1 MKKDVQA
8 TRRTTPRHGAAAAED
23 GTAAPEDRDFVA
35 ALERGLAVIQAFTNQ
50 SRQMSISQV
59 SYKTGLTRAAV
70 RRYLHT
76 LTVLGYANCF
86 DGTRYSLSPKIASL
100 GNAYLSGSPLSGV
113 AQPILDRL
121 SEAIGEATSLA
132 VRDGMDIVY
141 IARATSSRILSPS
154 LNVGGRL
161 PCYATSIGLI
171 LLAHLPAAELDDYL
185 GRVSFVPYTRKT
197 IVSVEA
203 LREALARVREDG
215 YAITDQQIEAGLI
228 SMAVPVRDR
237 AGKVVSGINVLAP
250 TSRVTVARL
259 RTRFLP
265 LLMKAAEEMTQQT
278 AMRQ

>member
-1 MKKDVQA
+1 MKRDVHNGGKQDA
-8 TRRTTPRHGAAAAED
+8 DPIQNSAAAA
-23 GTAAPEDRDFVA
+23 GDRDFVT

-76 LTVLGYANCF
+76 LTVLGYANCH
-86 DGTRYSLSPKIASL
+86 DGTRYSLSAKIASL

-121 SEAIGEATSLA
+121 SDAIGEASSLA

-161 PCYATSIGLI
+161 PCYATSIGLV

-185 GRVSFVPYTRKT
+185 ARVSFVPYTRKT

-203 LREALARVREDG
+203 LRQALARVHEDG
-215 YAITDQQIEAGLI
+215 YAISDQQIEAGLTSI
-228 SMAVPVRDR
+228 AVPVRDR
-237 AGKVVSGINVLAP
+237 AGSVVSGINVLAP

-259 RTRFLP
+259 RTRVLP
-265 LLMKAAEEMTQQT
+265 LLQEAAEELSRRTV
-278 AMRQ
+278 MRQ

>member
-1 MKKDVQA
+1 MEKDGA
-8 TRRTTPRHGAAAAED
+8 GSKRPGADPIEDGSAAA
-23 GTAAPEDRDFVA
+23 GDRDFVA

-76 LTVLGYANCF
+76 LTVLGYANCH
-86 DGTRYSLSPKIASL
+86 DGTRYSLSPKIVSL

-121 SEAIGEATSLA
+121 SEAIGEASSLA

-161 PCYATSIGLI
+161 PCYATSIGLV
-171 LLAHLPAAELDDYL
+171 LLAHLRAAELDDYL
-185 GRVSFVPYTRKT
+185 ARVSFVPYTRKT

-203 LREALARVREDG
+203 LRQALARVLEDG
-215 YAITDQQIEAGLI
+215 YAISDQQIEAGLTSI
-228 SMAVPVRDR
+228 AVPVRDR
-237 AGKVVSGINVLAP
+237 RGTVVSGINVLAP
-250 TSRVTVARL
+250 TGRVTVARL
-259 RTRFLP
+259 RTRVLP
-265 LLMKAAEEMTQQT
+265 LLTKAAEEMSRQT